1 MKKLKLIYNPYS
13 GDKTFKFDLDLCV
26 NKLQKAGYEVHL
38 FRSIEKGDIDTHI
51 KNTPKDFYDAF
62 IISGGDGSINLLINA
77 VMKYGLNHI
86 PIGIIPSGTA
96 NDFASFLKLPKLPE
110 EACQV
115 IVDGNI
121 EFADVG
127 IANEQYFIN
136 VCAGGLFANVSEKI
150 DKNFKETFGKF
161 AYYIKAI
168 EQMHTYSPIELK
180 IKNSKETIQ
189 DKFDLFL
196 VLNSSG
202 TGGIEKLSP
211 MASISD
217 GMFDFVG
224 FRNVGI
230 TNLPSLAIKFLK
242 GEYLEHDK
250 ILFFQDN
257 EIFIENLSEKEI
269 FTDLDG
275 EKGPKLPVKIKKIKN
290 AIKIFTIKN

>member
-1 MKKLKLIYNPYS
+1 MKKVKLIYNPYS

-26 NKLQKAGYEVHL
+26 KKLQEAGYEVHL
-38 FRSIEKGDIDTHI
+38 FRTIEKDDIELNI

-96 NDFASFLKLPKLPE
+96 NDFASFLKLPKSPE
-110 EACQV
+110 DACQV
-115 IVDGNI
+115 ITDGNI
-121 EFADVG
+121 QFADVG
-127 IANEQYFIN
+127 MANNQYFIN
-136 VCAGGLFANVSEKI
+136 VCAGGLFANVSEII

-168 EQMHTYSPIELK
+168 EQMHNYNPIELK
-180 IKNSKETIQ
+180 ITNSKETFQ

-211 MASISD
+211 EASIND

-230 TNLPSLAIKFLK
+230 SNLPSLVIKFLK
-242 GEYLEHDK
+242 GEYLKHNK
-250 ILFFQDN
+250 ILYFQDN
-257 EIFIENLSEKEI
+257 EILIENISEKEI
-269 FTDLDG
+269 FSDLDG
-275 EKGPKLPVKIKKIKN
+275 EKGPKLPIRITNIKN
-290 AIKIFTIKN
+290 SIKIFTLKN

>member
-1 MKKLKLIYNPYS
+1 MKKVKLIYNPYS

-26 NKLQKAGYEVHL
+26 KKLQEAGYEVHL
-38 FRSIEKGDIDTHI
+38 FRTIEKDELELNI

-96 NDFASFLKLPKLPE
+96 NDFASFLKLPKSPE
-110 EACQV
+110 DACQV
-115 IVDGNI
+115 ITDGNI
-121 EFADVG
+121 QFADVG
-127 IANEQYFIN
+127 MANNQYFIN
-136 VCAGGLFANVSEKI
+136 VCAGGLFANVSEII

-168 EQMHTYSPIELK
+168 EQMHNYNPIELK
-180 IKNSKETIQ
+180 ITNSKETFQ

-211 MASISD
+211 EASIND

-230 TNLPSLAIKFLK
+230 SNLPSLVIKFLK
-242 GEYLEHDK
+242 GEYLKHNK
-250 ILFFQDN
+250 ILYFQDN
-257 EIFIENLSEKEI
+257 EILIENISEKEI
-269 FTDLDG
+269 FSDLDG
-275 EKGPKLPVKIKKIKN
+275 EKGPKLPIRITNIKN
-290 AIKIFTIKN
+290 SIKIFTLKN

>member
-1 MKKLKLIYNPYS
+1 MKKVKLIYNPYS

-26 NKLQKAGYEVHL
+26 KKLQETGYEVHL
-38 FRSIEKGDIDTHI
+38 FRSIEKDDIELNI

-96 NDFASFLKLPKLPE
+96 NDFASFLKLPKSPE
-110 EACQV
+110 DACQV
-115 IVDGNI
+115 IADGNI
-121 EFADVG
+121 QFADVG
-127 IANEQYFIN
+127 MANNQYFIN
-136 VCAGGLFANVSEKI
+136 VCAGGLFANVSEII

-168 EQMHTYSPIELK
+168 EQMHNYTPIELK
-180 IKNSKETIQ
+180 ITNSKETFQ

-211 MASISD
+211 EASIND

-230 TNLPSLAIKFLK
+230 SNLPSLVIKFLK
-242 GEYLEHDK
+242 GEYLEHNK
-250 ILFFQDN
+250 ILYFQDN
-257 EIFIENLSEKEI
+257 EILIENISEKEI
-269 FTDLDG
+269 FSDLDG
-275 EKGPKLPVKIKKIKN
+275 EKGPKLPIKIKN
-290 AIKIFTIKN
+290 IKNSIKIFTLKN

>member
-1 MKKLKLIYNPYS
+1 MKKVKLIYNPYS

-26 NKLQKAGYEVHL
+26 KKLQEAGYEVHL
-38 FRSIEKGDIDTHI
+38 FRTIEKDDIELNI

-96 NDFASFLKLPKLPE
+96 NDFASFLKLPKSPE
-110 EACQV
+110 DACQV
-115 IVDGNI
+115 IADGNI
-121 EFADVG
+121 QFADVG
-127 IANEQYFIN
+127 MANNQYFIN
-136 VCAGGLFANVSEKI
+136 VCAGGLFANVSEII

-168 EQMHTYSPIELK
+168 EQMHNYNPIELK
-180 IKNSKETIQ
+180 ITNSKETFQ

-211 MASISD
+211 EASIND

-230 TNLPSLAIKFLK
+230 SNLPSLVIKFLK
-242 GEYLEHDK
+242 GEYLKHNK
-250 ILFFQDN
+250 ILYFQDN
-257 EIFIENLSEKEI
+257 EILIENISEKEI
-269 FTDLDG
+269 FSDLDG
-275 EKGPKLPVKIKKIKN
+275 EKGPKLPIRITNIKN
-290 AIKIFTIKN
+290 SIKIFTLKN